1 MTRQEFDSA
10 LMAAPFSNG
19 WLRLHDAEQRQI
31 IDEQVEENR
40 GLRSDVKLMQQV
52 NAEQRQQIE
61 ELEKGVGCSRS
72 HPHEEMNR
80 VCELKT
86 DIARLKNEM
95 SHWTWVR
102 FKQLEEENSRLR
114 EALQLLYDVQNG
126 CPLPKYQADWDRAME
141 LTEKLLKEQ
150 L

>member
-1 MTRQEFDSA
+1 MTRHEFLYA
-10 LMAAPFSNG
+10 ILTAPFKNKD
-19 WLRLHDAEQRQI
+19 LQKHDAEQRQI

-40 GLRSDVKLMQQV
+40 GLRSDVKLMQQA